1 MARKKRRGHNRN
13 RGRTIEKELEQGRI
27 GEILLDIHR
36 GIHLVERGRRALTR
50 YGLSHRRWLEI
61 VRDIDPNFR
70 FMARPQ
76 EMDNIVTY
84 LESVGEP
91 VKKRQLVNE
100 MAGRGVG
107 TLERIRQVIRINL
120 KTGKLKEFPENQIG
134 LPEKAEKPHH

>member
-1 MARKKRRGHNRN
+1 MARKKRRTRN
-13 RGRTIEKELEQGRI
+13 GDRRVDKQLKQGRI

-36 GIHLVERGRRALTR
+36 GIYLVERSRRALTR

-76 EMDNIVTY
+76 EMDAIVTY

-91 VKKRQLVNE
+91 VEKRDLVNE

-107 TLERIRQVIRINL
+107 TLERIRQVIRMNL
-120 KTGKLKEFPENQIG
+120 KSGKLKQVAENQIG
-134 LPEKAEKPHH
+134 LPEKAISN

>member
-1 MARKKRRGHNRN
+1 MARKKRRARN
-13 RGRTIEKELEQGRI
+13 GDRRIDKELKQGRI

-36 GIHLVERGRRALTR
+36 GIYLVERSRRALTR
-50 YGLSHRRWLEI
+50 YGLSDRRWLEI

-76 EMDNIVTY
+76 EMDAIVTY

-91 VKKRQLVNE
+91 VEKRQLVYE
-100 MAGRGVG
+100 MAARGLG

-120 KTGKLKEFPENQIG
+120 KSGRLQHYAENRVG
-134 LPEKAEKPHH
+134 LPEKAIGS